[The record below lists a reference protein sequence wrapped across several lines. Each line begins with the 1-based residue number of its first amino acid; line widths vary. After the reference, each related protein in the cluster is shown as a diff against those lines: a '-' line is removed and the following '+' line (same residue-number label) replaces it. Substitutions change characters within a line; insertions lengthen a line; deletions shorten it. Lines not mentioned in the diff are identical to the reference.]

1 MIINNFI
8 ILEKNFYSISKPN
21 SNNILLLGKKRNLNT
36 NTINIIVDNYTLA
49 KKRKESEEIINNQI
63 SFPNKNIFQ
72 KTNEKHI
79 NYNNF
84 QHLDK
89 NYFSYIKEIILNCYR
104 YYINLENKKNN
115 NIDIYEKKIIN
126 NSFLIK
132 KNKYQLIN
140 EYIND
145 NNNKKLINNDE
156 LSIGGKNQQNKFK
169 NYDIMNNEIKVINYN
184 KSVYMNKLLIKKNN
198 NRIKK
203 SKRSSKYR
211 GVSKNGKK
219 WQVLF
224 MINKNKNYI
233 GTYSSEEIAARVY
246 DIISIKKK
254 GIKSKTNFLYN
265 NQQIIKILEKDIDFK
280 SENISNIIYEL
291 IANN

>member
-203 SKRSSKYR
+203 
-211 GVSKNGKK
+211 